1 MTATATPAD
10 SHAYLVG
17 AGIATL
23 SAAVFLIRDGHLRG
37 SNVHILE
44 QLPIAGGAM
53 DGAGDPSTGYVARG
67 GRMLTDETYT
77 CLWNLLDT
85 IPTLTDASMTVHD
98 EIVEFNEK
106 WRTEAKARII
116 GRDHTILDASALG
129 LDLRDRVE
137 LTRLLAMPEALIG
150 ARRIEDLFSDHFFD
164 TNFWCLW
171 RTTFAFQNWHSAIEL
186 KRYLL
191 RFIQEFPRIHT
202 LAGVRRTRLNQYD
215 SIIRPITA
223 WLADRGVVFEH
234 GVTVTDVDFV
244 DDTARRAERL
254 HFTCDGV
261 AGTHVLGDG
270 DYAFITLGSM
280 TADSANGDDDHA
292 PAQVLDKRDGSW
304 RLWDVLSSK
313 AKDFGRPN
321 TFSGNIEESRWE
333 SFTLTMRSPALLR
346 RIEEWTGNSAGSGG
360 LMTFKDSP
368 WLMSIVVPHQPHF
381 DGQPDDV
388 HTLWGYGLLL
398 DRKGDFVDKTMPRA
412 TGQEILTELLGQ
424 LGWSDMADSVRAST
438 TVIPVMMPYITS
450 QFARRDIADRP
461 LVVPADAGN
470 FAFLG
475 QFTEIPGDVV
485 FTVEYSVRSAMLGVY
500 ELLGI
505 DEPVPAIYSGLA
517 DPQVAIR
524 ALKVALA

>member
-1 MTATATPAD
+1 
-10 SHAYLVG
+10 
-17 AGIATL
+17 
-23 SAAVFLIRDGHLRG
+23 
-37 SNVHILE
+37 
-44 QLPIAGGAM
+44 
-53 DGAGDPSTGYVARG
+53 
-67 GRMLTDETYT
+67 
-77 CLWNLLDT
+77 
-85 IPTLTDASMTVHD
+85 
-98 EIVEFNEK
+98 
-106 WRTEAKARII
+106 
-116 GRDHTILDASALG
+116 
-129 LDLRDRVE
+129 
-137 LTRLLAMPEALIG
+137 
-150 ARRIEDLFSDHFFD
+150 
-164 TNFWCLW
+164 
-171 RTTFAFQNWHSAIEL
+171 
-186 KRYLL
+186 
-191 RFIQEFPRIHT
+191 
-202 LAGVRRTRLNQYD
+202 
-215 SIIRPITA
+215 
-223 WLADRGVVFEH
+223 
-234 GVTVTDVDFV
+234 
-244 DDTARRAERL
+244 
-254 HFTCDGV
+254 
-261 AGTHVLGDG
+261 
-270 DYAFITLGSM
+270 M